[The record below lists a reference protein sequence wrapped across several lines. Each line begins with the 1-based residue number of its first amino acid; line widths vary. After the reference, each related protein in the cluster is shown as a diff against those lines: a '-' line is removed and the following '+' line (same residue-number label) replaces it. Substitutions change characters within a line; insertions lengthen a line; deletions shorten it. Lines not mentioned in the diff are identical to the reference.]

1 MTDPDMEETAN
12 EFPTNGNGLPEAP
25 VSITIRGYY
34 KGFSVLITKRKETPD
49 KTELENITKTIDNM
63 VGQGFK
69 ASWAD
74 KIEPQ
79 TNGETK
85 DEPKTKPC
93 ECGGVRTLRTG
104 VSKEG
109 RKWAGWLCSN
119 KDCDPEWINL
129 ASK

>member
-1 MTDPDMEETAN
+1 MTDEEEMKETAD
-12 EFPTNGNGLPEAP
+12 EFPGNGNGLPEAP

-34 KGFSVLITKRKETPD
+34 KGFSVLITKRKEKPD

-74 KIEPQ
+74 KE
-79 TNGETK
+79 NGESQEDK
-85 DEPKTKPC
+85 PAPKTKTC
-93 ECGGVRTLRTG
+93 ECGAVRTLRTG

-119 KDCDPEWINL
+119 KDCEPEWINL